1 MRLVRPSGWWARV
14 ARSLQI
20 TVYQPFGATRVGGS
34 ANANSYEFT
43 ILIDGRFP
51 LGTTEDCST
60 GSSALPIVATRRG
73 RRHALHLARHRLDQ
87 SSKTIIGCGVS
98 SSRRMRV
105 ATKNFQRA
113 PKSLEF
119 DNHRRIVAGMLKL
132 KRSIV
137 SRLAHPFRNRA
148 VVELE
153 NLALRHQL
161 HVLRRKRPGRLRLFT
176 FDRMLWVLLY
186 SIVAALFEDD
196 GVGQAGNCDPMAP
209 SGIQPVLAMAFEMRA
224 AVSGTRDSRSD
235 SANEQRQPALG

>member
-1 MRLVRPSGWWARV
+1 VQELNAGNQVTADLLNGLRLDEYFTRTDTASSTFLADAFGSTIGLVGAGGT
-14 ARSLQI
+14 SLQI

-105 ATKNFQRA
+105 ATKISKGTE
-113 PKSLEF
+113 KS
-119 DNHRRIVAGMLKL
+119 RV
-132 KRSIV
+132 
-137 SRLAHPFRNRA
+137 
-148 VVELE
+148 
-153 NLALRHQL
+153 
-161 HVLRRKRPGRLRLFT
+161 
-176 FDRMLWVLLY
+176 
-186 SIVAALFEDD
+186 
-196 GVGQAGNCDPMAP
+196 
-209 SGIQPVLAMAFEMRA
+209 
-224 AVSGTRDSRSD
+224 
-235 SANEQRQPALG
+235 